1 MTSRSNDTERETPM
15 KKPTLIILAIL
26 AAGVF
31 PATIAAHGD
40 EPEDVAAVVAAA
52 LKNPVVLKG
61 STRLTI
67 AHVQRGCHIWSTASG
82 TRTDGV
88 KVVLRPGQ
96 RLTVIN
102 QDLDTHKLVRLA
114 GPKLALG
121 KAMSMNDSV
130 TLTFRAPGTYKLR
143 TKKIEMAGM
152 PEIETTGADHILAML
167 VVVR

>member
-1 MTSRSNDTERETPM
+1 M
-15 KKPTLIILAIL
+15 KKQALIILAIL
-26 AAGVF
+26 AAGAF

-40 EPEDVAAVVAAA
+40 EPEDVAAVVAAS
-52 LKNPVVLKG
+52 LKNPIVLKG

-67 AHVQRGCHIWSTASG
+67 AHVQKGCHIWSTASG
-82 TRTDGV
+82 TRATGV

-96 RLTVIN
+96 RVTVVN
-102 QDLDTHKLVRLA
+102 QDLDTHKFVRTA

-130 TLTFRAPGTYKLR
+130 TLTFKAPGAYKLR
-143 TKKIEMAGM
+143 TKKVEKMVEMAGM
-152 PEIETTGADHILAML
+152 PEIETTGSDHVLAML